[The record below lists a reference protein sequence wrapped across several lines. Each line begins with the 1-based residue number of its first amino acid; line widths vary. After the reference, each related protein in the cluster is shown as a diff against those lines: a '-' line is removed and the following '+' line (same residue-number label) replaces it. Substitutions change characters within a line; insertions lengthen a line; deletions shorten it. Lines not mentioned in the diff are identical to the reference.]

1 MTIEQMDLLQSK
13 LKSASEASHIWW
25 GVSAENRKHGIP
37 RVDHL
42 RQAPS
47 RVRFLSAE
55 PLLEDL
61 GPISSGAVRSRTRF
75 RLSQHRS
82 WLPRAAV
89 VIPLLGMLQFI
100 HEVREAVDGGKD
112 FHQRHKA
119 AVGKNIAVRAP
130 RRSLPGWASRGR
142 SCRSSWI

>member
-42 RQAPS
+42 RQAPA

-61 GPISSGAVRSRTRF
+61 GPISSGAS
-75 RLSQHRS
+75 
-82 WLPRAAV
+82 
-89 VIPLLGMLQFI
+89 
-100 HEVREAVDGGKD
+100 D
-112 FHQRHKA
+112 
-119 AVGKNIAVRAP
+119 RAP
-130 RRSLPGWASRGR
+130 DSDYPGMALLFLHVQNGIKSGALNLEHSLQIPPPG
-142 SCRSSWI
+142 

>member
-25 GVSAENRKHGIP
+25 GVNAENRKHGIP

-42 RQAPS
+42 RQAPA

-61 GPISSGAVRSRTRF
+61 GPISSGAVRSRIRF
-75 RLSQHRS
+75 RLSQHGAALPARS
-82 WLPRAAV
+82 ERNLPELSKSARQ
-89 VIPLLGMLQFI
+89 PFI
-100 HEVREAVDGGKD
+100 A
-112 FHQRHKA
+112 
-119 AVGKNIAVRAP
+119 
-130 RRSLPGWASRGR
+130 
-142 SCRSSWI
+142 